1 VGKKEAGR
9 VTIDDDYQ
17 RDGTEDQAPGPAI
30 TSPAKPI
37 NTCANASRFCGPSVG
52 AAGALG
58 LALVVAGVALDECDV
73 EAAEEEGE
81 GEGVVD
87 ECVVVVEVVVC
98 VVVVGVG
105 VVDVVVFLVV
115 VDVVVCVVV
124 VGAGSEEPQAPNV

>member
-17 RDGTEDQAPGPAI
+17 HGTEDQAPGPAI
-30 TSPAKPI
+30 TSPARSI

-58 LALVVAGVALDECDV
+58 LALVLAGAALDECDV
-73 EAAEEEGE
+73 EAAEEGE

-87 ECVVVVEVVVC
+87 ECVVVVDVVVC